1 MFSLGLVILQQF
13 LRLFRDF
20 EVVITNIF
28 SLEMPKKI
36 PEFLE
41 EFPGKNRGLVYV
53 DGDDNIF
60 YGKHKYV
67 FLFYYC
73 RFR

>member
-1 MFSLGLVILQQF
+1 
-13 LRLFRDF
+13 
-20 EVVITNIF
+20 
-28 SLEMPKKI
+28 MPKKI

-53 DGDDNIF
+53 DGDDYIF

-67 FLFYYC
+67 FLSFFITVGSV
-73 RFR
+73 RLNLKF